1 MRRELT
7 PKEVI
12 YNEDFTSGIGEK
24 ESYGNEY
31 QWIFKKIDEAL
42 SINKEGFNVYLIDE
56 FSKQKLKDIM
66 VHLEDKM
73 KSRGKPKDICY
84 VTLED
89 IRVPKVIFLENG
101 MGEKLE

>member
-31 QWIFKKIDEAL
+31 
-42 SINKEGFNVYLIDE
+42 EGVLR
-56 FSKQKLKDIM
+56 KL
-66 VHLEDKM
+66 M
-73 KSRGKPKDICY
+73 KH
-84 VTLED
+84 
-89 IRVPKVIFLENG
+89 
-101 MGEKLE
+101 